1 MINLHLPAKYPSD
14 KTAIAPSILSAD
26 LLNLGERIKQA
37 QEAGADWLHIDIMD
51 GHFVPNLS
59 FGPATVKAIDGFTDL
74 AQDVHLMVENPADF
88 IEPFIKAGASSLT
101 LHIESKGNLKKL
113 LEGIKACGLK
123 CGISIK
129 PDTKPEALLPFAD
142 LIDLIL
148 VMSVYPGFGGQKFLP
163 SSPAQIAGARDI
175 ITKTGRPIWLEVDG
189 GINAETAPKAVKAG
203 ADALVAGN
211 AVFGQSDIKKA
222 LSDIRAAA
230 DVKI

>member
-1 MINLHLPAKYPSD
+1 MNYARD
-14 KTAIAPSILSAD
+14 C
-26 LLNLGERIKQA
+26 
-37 QEAGADWLHIDIMD
+37 
-51 GHFVPNLS
+51 F
-59 FGPATVKAIDGFTDL
+59 
-74 AQDVHLMVENPADF
+74 
-88 IEPFIKAGASSLT
+88 LT
-101 LHIESKGNLKKL
+101 LI
-113 LEGIKACGLK
+113 
-123 CGISIK
+123 
-129 PDTKPEALLPFAD
+129 TPFAD

-148 VMSVYPGFGGQKFLP
+148 VMSVYPGFGVQKFLP
-163 SSPAQIAGARDI
+163 SSPAQIAAVRDI